1 MTGYQEFTPV
11 PVPAGLT
18 PGALG
23 MCIRNAVDAAI
34 EGGLLYAEGIALDR
48 VLGVWYRHAWNADKA
63 GNAIDVTWGE
73 DGARYIGRACQVS
86 RPLALAAYRGVYDY
100 IDRIGPPVPDGEFG
114 LDCYTAQQREWIN
127 AQRSTR

>member
-18 PGALG
+18 PGAPG
-23 MCIRNAVDAAI
+23 ECIRNAIEAAL
-34 EGGLLYAEGIALDR
+34 EGGLRYAEGIALDR
-48 VLGVWYRHAWNADKA
+48 ALGVWYRHAWNADKD

-86 RPLALAAYRGVYDY
+86 RPLALAAYRGVTPTRSACSARAPGGSP
-100 IDRIGPPVPDGEFG
+100 IMSAGAGAMAGPRKRR
-114 LDCYTAQQREWIN
+114 A
-127 AQRSTR
+127 